1 MTEEEA
7 AIRETL
13 ALLARGFSQKDG
25 TLFASAF
32 APVHD
37 YVVIN
42 GMLLT
47 GFTREANAK
56 IHQDLFD
63 GARMGSL
70 GHNLRTMAPP
80 RQEVKNVRILAP
92 GVAVAHVA
100 SQGEGQDATMVTAV
114 LQKLDEGWRITAYH
128 NAPVLGGGPPA
139 GRP

>member
-13 ALLARGFSQKDG
+13 ALLDRGFAEKDG
-25 TLFASAF
+25 ALFASAF

-42 GMLLT
+42 GMLML

-70 GHNLRTMAPP
+70 GHNLGTMAPP
-80 RQEVKNVRILAP
+80 RQEVRNVRILAP
-92 GVAVAHVA
+92 GVAVAHVG
-100 SQGEGQDATMVTAV
+100 SEVEGGGGTMVSAV

-128 NAPVLGGGPPA
+128 NAPVMGGGPPA